1 MYFYLIIQPLL
12 TLISFYNVNLPTIL
26 SKHFLNIPITYKLGI
41 RWASYLPTFLSYAI
55 SQNIANLSYIFYKPA
70 VKNVKQNLRLVFP
83 TLSDKKLSNITR
95 SLFKNYSKYLI
106 DYGRFAHL
114 NKSAVIEQ
122 IVCYK
127 GKENLDAALQV
138 NKGLIVLTAHLGNWE
153 LGGIFFG
160 SYGLKTNVLT
170 LRDEN
175 PEIDTIRKWYREAYG
190 VKTITVG
197 DSPFSAIEMIRA
209 LNNNE
214 IIAML
219 IDRYHAGSDSITIN
233 FFHKPT
239 LFPRGPFIL
248 SRLTG
253 APIVAAFVV
262 REKNVYKGIIE
273 GPFMV
278 THENE
283 EYEILK
289 KVVKILEDTIIMYP
303 DQWYNFVKI

>member
-1 MYFYLIIQPLL
+1 MP
-12 TLISFYNVNLPTIL
+12 
-26 SKHFLNIPITYKLGI
+26 KHFLNIPVAYKLGI
-41 RWASYLPTFLSYAI
+41 KWAGYLPTFLSYAI
-55 SQNIANLSYIFYKPA
+55 SRSIADISYVFYKSA

-83 TLSDKKLSNITR
+83 TFSEKKLSCITR
-95 SLFKNYSKYLI
+95 SLFRNYSKYLI

-114 NKSAVIEQ
+114 QKSAVIGQ
-122 IVCYK
+122 IACYK
-127 GKENLDAALQV
+127 GKENLDAALQM
-138 NKGLIVLTAHLGNWE
+138 NKGLLVLTAHLGNWE

-197 DSPFSAIEMIRA
+197 DSPFSPIEMVRA

-214 IIAML
+214 VIAML
-219 IDRYHAGSDSITIN
+219 IDRYHTGSDSITIN
-233 FFHKPT
+233 FFHKPVP
-239 LFPRGPFIL
+239 FPRGPFIL

-253 APIVAAFVV
+253 APVVVAFVV

-283 EYEILK
+283 EYEILE
-289 KVVKILEDTIIMYP
+289 KVIKILEDNIVMYP

>member
-1 MYFYLIIQPLL
+1 M
-12 TLISFYNVNLPTIL
+12 N
-26 SKHFLNIPITYKLGI
+26 
-41 RWASYLPTFLSYAI
+41 
-55 SQNIANLSYIFYKPA
+55 
-70 VKNVKQNLRLVFP
+70 KN
-83 TLSDKKLSNITR
+83 
-95 SLFKNYSKYLI
+95 
-106 DYGRFAHL
+106 
-114 NKSAVIEQ
+114 AVIEQ

-127 GKENLDAALQV
+127 GKENLDAALQR

-175 PEIDTIRKWYREAYG
+175 PEIDTIRTWYREAYG

-197 DSPFSAIEMIRA
+197 DSPLSTIEMIRA

-219 IDRYHAGSDSITIN
+219 IDRYHTGLDSMTVN

-239 LFPRGPFIL
+239 LFPKGPFVL

-253 APIVAAFVV
+253 APIIVAFVV
-262 REKNVYKGIIE
+262 KEKNLYKGIIE

-278 THENE
+278 TQENE

-289 KVVKILEDTIIMYP
+289 KVVKILEDNIMMYS
-303 DQWYNFVKI
+303 DQWYNFVRI